1 MKNNVALITGASSGL
16 GAVFARHLAA
26 QGHDLVLVARREERL
41 TALAAELQQRH
52 SIAAEVMVADL
63 SRPDDVERV
72 ANRIAGLEALDILVN
87 NAGFGITGF
96 FADVDLAKTMAMIQ
110 VHVTAS
116 VRLCHAALPGMR
128 ARRQGA
134 LINVASVAAFTPVP
148 GNATYAATKDYLV
161 TFSRALHAEV
171 AEDGVK
177 VQALCPGFTYTEF
190 HDRPELESF
199 KRSQIPAFMW
209 MSAEDVVAASLKALE
224 RNQTICIPG
233 FKYRLMAAV
242 ARSPLASLIQPVWH
256 IVRKRLPSGS
266 GLAGE

>member
-1 MKNNVALITGASSGL
+1 MKNMVALITGASSGL
-16 GAVFARHLAA
+16 GAVFARQLAA
-26 QGHDLVLVARREERL
+26 RGYNLVLVARREERL
-41 TALAAELQQRH
+41 AALAAELRQRH

-87 NAGFGITGF
+87 NAGFGTTGF
-96 FADVDLAKTMAMIQ
+96 FADVDPAKTMDMIQ
-110 VHVTAS
+110 VHVTTS
-116 VRLCHAALPGMR
+116 VRLCRAALPGML

-148 GNATYAATKDYLV
+148 GNATYAATKGYLV
-161 TFSRALHAEV
+161 TFSKALHAEV
-171 AEDGVK
+171 AETGVK

-190 HDRPELESF
+190 HDRPELGSF

-233 FKYRLMAAV
+233 FKYRLMTAV
-242 ARSPLASLIQPVWH
+242 ACSPLASLIQPIWR
-256 IVRKRLPSGS
+256 IMRKRLPSGS
-266 GLAGE
+266 GLAD